1 MFVNEVE
8 VGTGEWKLETPLAGE
23 AFFSDSVAPRATFL
37 TNGRLVSREQQG
49 DEPSIFES
57 HPFSNL
63 QEIKWLAKAHFAER
77 PTSEKER
84 RERESEKGVGRDSLV
99 SRSEGSYSGLI
110 DILLG
115 HLHKLIV
122 ELRMKETIS
131 GHLVRQDSTAVCIL
145 DKMIFGLSYQAIIS
159 INRMFRSGLQHET
172 NGVNGNDIG
181 KFCGQG
187 VALLEDCVQK
197 MYQNSGARTRLIDYI
212 ASPQQSGEDGD
223 ISFHAFNDNAVL
235 HQVIIEG
242 IARRAAVL
250 HVGHLV
256 LENSDYVI
264 DSVCRQLC
272 HLDVNPRVP
281 NVLATMLSYV
291 GEADKIFS
299 LLEEP
304 MRAISMELEILGWH
318 RQSPPNFNSPLFE
331 AAEKPKPPNTRLVS
345 FQMKQSCTRRISNA
359 INALGEENMDSGA
372 LHNGQDLP
380 NGLKVI

>member
-1 MFVNEVE
+1 MADLSHANNRV
-8 VGTGEWKLETPLAGE
+8 
-23 AFFSDSVAPRATFL
+23 
-37 TNGRLVSREQQG
+37 TNPAYS
-49 DEPSIFES
+49 
-57 HPFSNL
+57 
-63 QEIKWLAKAHFAER
+63 
-77 PTSEKER
+77 
-84 RERESEKGVGRDSLV
+84 SL
-99 SRSEGSYSGLI
+99 
-110 DILLG
+110 IL
-115 HLHKLIV
+115 
-122 ELRMKETIS
+122 S
-131 GHLVRQDSTAVCIL
+131 
-145 DKMIFGLSYQAIIS
+145 
-159 INRMFRSGLQHET
+159 
-172 NGVNGNDIG
+172 G

-250 HVGHLV
+250 HVICATQNCPTVGHLV

-291 GEADKIFS
+291 GVADKIFS

-318 RQSPPNFNSPLFE
+318 RQLPPNFNSPLFE
-331 AAEKPKPPNTRLVS
+331 AKAGLVLIIIRCTDS
-345 FQMKQSCTRRISNA
+345 FQRSLT
-359 INALGEENMDSGA
+359 DSLRYFFLCLSSSRKA
-372 LHNGQDLP
+372 KASKHEACELP
-380 NGLKVI
+380 NEAELYKKDVNLRMLTAETRT

>member
-1 MFVNEVE
+1 
-8 VGTGEWKLETPLAGE
+8 
-23 AFFSDSVAPRATFL
+23 
-37 TNGRLVSREQQG
+37 
-49 DEPSIFES
+49 
-57 HPFSNL
+57 
-63 QEIKWLAKAHFAER
+63 
-77 PTSEKER
+77 
-84 RERESEKGVGRDSLV
+84 
-99 SRSEGSYSGLI
+99 
-110 DILLG
+110 
-115 HLHKLIV
+115 
-122 ELRMKETIS
+122 
-131 GHLVRQDSTAVCIL
+131 
-145 DKMIFGLSYQAIIS
+145 
-159 INRMFRSGLQHET
+159 MFRSGLQHGP

-212 ASPQQSGEDGD
+212 GNGLPLQLSASPQQSGENGD

-235 HQVIIEG
+235 HQ
-242 IARRAAVL
+242 
-250 HVGHLV
+250 VGHLV

-318 RQSPPNFNSPLFE
+318 RQSPPNFNSPIFE
-331 AAEKPKPPNTRLVS
+331 AAEKPKPPNTRL
-345 FQMKQSCTRRISNA
+345 
-359 INALGEENMDSGA
+359 E
-372 LHNGQDLP
+372 LP
-380 NGLKVI
+380 NEAELYKKDVNLRMLTAETRT